1 MDSSAPAAELSPESP
16 TVESVLVPLTNG
28 GSHREPPPMIPAPS
42 KTFKINRSLSNNA
55 LESEVEGF
63 HDSDTEDDSSGSEL
77 EYEAIIKRLETT
89 SLEEQKQ
96 RKLQRRESKRKE
108 VDLDHQT
115 PSPVII
121 SPFGSSAAAG
131 EDHLRSNM
139 TSSPGPQQQLPT
151 QALIDEKLGGKELI
165 EYTRQQNELKYG
177 KMFKIAESKE
187 EEKKPILKARKSLS
201 MVNPMKFLMH
211 DDKDK
216 EAEKDKDSPKEKEK
230 EKDSSKE
237 VKDRENSSK
246 QSSRSPSDDED
257 QQLLEA
263 DEKIIPELVEFTEK
277 ENRTKYKSMIPIKK
291 IDEDVLSITSI
302 KITGY
307 DKRFEPTKYYVR
319 IPSSF
324 LSFSLSL
331 FLSFSF

>member
-28 GSHREPPPMIPAPS
+28 GSHREPPPMIPAPY

-115 PSPVII
+115 PSPVVI

-216 EAEKDKDSPKEKEK
+216 DSPKEKEK

-246 QSSRSPSDDED
+246 QSRSPSDDED

-331 FLSFSF
+331 FLILYFIFCTVGV